1 MNKVNEF
8 RISIAIE
15 DPKAGGMT
23 LLVSVEVPPNSIR
36 LEDDGNEQ
44 KDSDF
49 DLLPSKLEG
58 RLSCSMMTW
67 ARIKNEAMK
76 QGAQWSQ
83 GVTKT
88 KVPNTFWSSKPK
100 VTVLH
105 IRHSGLVDGVDKTFQ
120 IIDGPDGSRLIGNID
135 DRVDRVVVR
144 DRRFTVAIE
153 GLE

>member
-1 MNKVNEF
+1 MKKVNEF

-23 LLVSVEVPPNSIR
+23 LLVALETPPNAIV
-36 LEDDGNEQ
+36 LDDNESES
-44 KDSDF
+44 DSGR
-49 DLLPSKLEG
+49 DLLPAKLEG
-58 RLSCSMMTW
+58 SLSCSMMTW

-83 GVTKT
+83 GITKT
-88 KVPNTFWSSKPK
+88 KTPNTFWSSKPK

-105 IRHSGLVDGVDKTFQ
+105 IRHGGLLGGTDPAFQ
-120 IIDGPDGSRLIGNID
+120 IIDGPDSSRLVGTID

-153 GLE
+153 GL

>member
-23 LLVSVEVPPNSIR
+23 LLVA
-36 LEDDGNEQ
+36 LETPLNAIVLDDKESES
-44 KDSDF
+44 DSGR

-58 RLSCSMMTW
+58 SLSCSMMTW

-83 GVTKT
+83 GITKT
-88 KVPNTFWSSKPK
+88 KTPNTFWSSKPK

-105 IRHSGLVDGVDKTFQ
+105 IRHEGLLDGTDLAFRIV
-120 IIDGPDGSRLIGNID
+120 DGPDGSRLVGTID

-153 GLE
+153 GL

>member
-1 MNKVNEF
+1 MKKVNEF

-23 LLVSVEVPPNSIR
+23 LLVAVETPPSAIFR
-36 LEDDGNEQ
+36 
-44 KDSDF
+44 
-49 DLLPSKLEG
+49 DLLPAKLEG
-58 RLSCSMMTW
+58 SLSCSMMTW

-88 KVPNTFWSSKPK
+88 KTPKTFWSSKPK

-105 IRHSGLVDGVDKTFQ
+105 IRHDGLLGGTDPAFQ
-120 IIDGPDGSRLIGNID
+120 IIDGPDSLRLVGKID

-144 DRRFTVAIE
+144 DRRSNLVI
-153 GLE
+153 

>member
-1 MNKVNEF
+1 MKKVNEF

-23 LLVSVEVPPNSIR
+23 LLVAVETPPNAIFR
-36 LEDDGNEQ
+36 
-44 KDSDF
+44 
-49 DLLPSKLEG
+49 DLLPAKLEG
-58 RLSCSMMTW
+58 SLSCSMMTW

-83 GVTKT
+83 GITKT
-88 KVPNTFWSSKPK
+88 KTPNTFWSSKPK

-105 IRHSGLVDGVDKTFQ
+105 IRHDGLLDGTDPAFQ
-120 IIDGPDGSRLIGNID
+120 IIDGPDSLRLVGKID

-144 DRRFTVAIE
+144 DRRSNLVI
-153 GLE
+153 

>member
-1 MNKVNEF
+1 MKKVNEF

-23 LLVSVEVPPNSIR
+23 LLVAVETPSNAIFR
-36 LEDDGNEQ
+36 
-44 KDSDF
+44 
-49 DLLPSKLEG
+49 DLLPAKLEG
-58 RLSCSMMTW
+58 SLSCSMMTW

-88 KVPNTFWSSKPK
+88 KTPNTFWSSKPK

-105 IRHSGLVDGVDKTFQ
+105 IRHDGLLGGTDPAFQ
-120 IIDGPDGSRLIGNID
+120 IIDGPDSSRLVGTID

-153 GLE
+153 GL

>member
-1 MNKVNEF
+1 MNKINEF

-23 LLVSVEVPPNSIR
+23 LLVAVETPPNAIFR
-36 LEDDGNEQ
+36 
-44 KDSDF
+44 
-49 DLLPSKLEG
+49 DLLPAKLEG
-58 RLSCSMMTW
+58 SLSCSMMTW

-83 GVTKT
+83 GITKT
-88 KVPNTFWSSKPK
+88 KTPNTFWSSKPK

-105 IRHSGLVDGVDKTFQ
+105 IRHDGLLGGTDPAFQ
-120 IIDGPDGSRLIGNID
+120 IIDGPDSSRLVGTID

-153 GLE
+153 GL